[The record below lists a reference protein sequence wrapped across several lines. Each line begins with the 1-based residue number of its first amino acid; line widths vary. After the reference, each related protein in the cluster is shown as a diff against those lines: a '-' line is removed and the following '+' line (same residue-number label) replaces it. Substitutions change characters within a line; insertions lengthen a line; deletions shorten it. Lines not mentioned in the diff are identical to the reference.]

1 MGDKYTK
8 KLVIG
13 TFHSIFN
20 RILRK
25 NIIYLKGNKYN
36 ANFKIIIENKQK
48 IIIKTIIEDYFTDA
62 FEKYLEIKDINDNI
76 KRKVELN
83 KLINCFV
90 EKISR
95 LKNRGI
101 TYGKYFELQDEI
113 DKDELYNISFF
124 KNVYQ
129 KYIETCQ
136 NKNVMDFDDLLLNT
150 FILFNDKDN
159 IKILE
164 QYQKHFQYILV
175 DEYQDTN
182 IVQYE
187 IIKAIPWKS
196 GKIFVVGDDYQNIYS
211 FRGANKLNISK
222 FKEDFPEY
230 KENKLCRNYRSNS
243 NIVKVSNELI
253 KHNKNQIFKDLY
265 SNINPIDGKIKLI
278 ECKD

>member
-1 MGDKYTK
+1 MLTYKIIYLLKTKNIPAENILALTFTNKAANEIKERITKLIGDKYTK

-25 NIIYLKGNKYN
+25 HIIYLKGNKYN
-36 ANFKIIIENKQK
+36 ANFKIIIENEQK
-48 IIIKTIIEDYFTDA
+48 DIIKTIIEDYFTDA

-76 KRKVELN
+76 KRKNELN
-83 KLINCFV
+83 KLINYFV

-101 TYGKYFELQDEI
+101 TYGKFFELQDEI
-113 DKDELYNISFF
+113 DKDELHKISFF

-129 KYIETCQ
+129 KYVETCQ

-164 QYQKHFQYILV
+164 RYQKRFQYILV

-187 IIKAIPWKS
+187 IIKAISWKS
-196 GKIFVVGDDYQNIYS
+196 RNIFVVGDDYQ
-211 FRGANKLNISK
+211 ISK
-222 FKEDFPEY
+222 YLF
-230 KENKLCRNYRSNS
+230 
-243 NIVKVSNELI
+243 I
-253 KHNKNQIFKDLY
+253 
-265 SNINPIDGKIKLI
+265 
-278 ECKD
+278 